1 MGLTMQVPTVS
12 VSPQDYW
19 NMVVRK
25 KWLALGLFVSS
36 IAIAGILCVV
46 LPKTYRSSALILVE
60 DQKIPENYVQGIVGA
75 NVEER
80 LTMIQQQV
88 MSRTVLSQVIDEF
101 KLYQDDIRSDGMET
115 VVERIR
121 KDIKVGTVGTFSGGR
136 HSVEAFNIS
145 FSHENPVLAMKVTAK
160 LAGQFI
166 EQNLKVR
173 EQLVEGASRFIE
185 QELNL
190 AKTRLDRKSV
200 V

>member
-1 MGLTMQVPTVS
+1 MGLTMQAPTVS

-19 NMVVRK
+19 NMVLRK

-88 MSRTVLSQVIDEF
+88 MSRTILSQVIE
-101 KLYQDDIRSDGMET
+101 
-115 VVERIR
+115 
-121 KDIKVGTVGTFSGGR
+121 
-136 HSVEAFNIS
+136 
-145 FSHENPVLAMKVTAK
+145 
-160 LAGQFI
+160 
-166 EQNLKVR
+166 
-173 EQLVEGASRFIE
+173 
-185 QELNL
+185 
-190 AKTRLDRKSV
+190 
-200 V
+200 